1 MSKII
6 LRSFLVAY
14 KTYCT
19 DNSNYQS
26 IELNFFLSAP
36 KSWCKEKRN
45 KKITSTLQ

>member
-6 LRSFLVAY
+6 LRSFLVA
-14 KTYCT
+14 YCT

-36 KSWCKEKRN
+36 KSWCMEKRN